1 MYVTGEIISIRV
13 KLSCIPDWKNVV
25 AKKYKPWTMR
35 FQGFMGIRSSA
46 KQIQSSFDKS
56 LHCHEM
62 LVQMQITRVLCWRHT
77 GVFFLSSK
85 KAFRSYLMIFKCA
98 LAIWLHSLTVEISYM
113 SSTGE
118 VVSFATKTETIWR
131 FLKCIVAKSFHNVD
145 ISEKSFKFA
154 MLIKLYP

>member
-1 MYVTGEIISIRV
+1 MHLYSKDIRV
-13 KLSCIPDWKNVV
+13 QTFLKWYQAVFPYSVCHWRDNINKSYTFMYTWL
-25 AKKYKPWTMR
+25 KKRCPWTMR
-35 FQGFMGIRSSA
+35 FQGFMGIRSLA

-62 LVQMQITRVLCWRHT
+62 LVQMQIPRVLCWRHT

-118 VVSFATKTETIWR
+118 VVNFATKTRNHLTFFKMHR
-131 FLKCIVAKSFHNVD
+131 C
-145 ISEKSFKFA
+145 EK
-154 MLIKLYP
+154 LQ